1 MQFPNNLLYSK
12 EHTWVL
18 IEDGIGTI
26 GITEFAQSELGE
38 IVFVDL
44 PSVGKTFKKD
54 DIFGSVEA
62 LKTVSDLYM
71 PISGTIIELNPALKE
86 SPTLVNEQPFSSGW
100 MIKIKIT
107 RPEEGLSLLNSEQY
121 REQAGV

>member
-12 EHTWVL
+12 EHTWAL
-18 IEDGIGTI
+18 IEDSIGTI

-38 IVFVDL
+38 IVYVDL

-100 MIKIKIT
+100 MIKVKIT
-107 RPEEGLSLLNSEQY
+107 KPEEGLTLLNSEQY
-121 REQAGV
+121 REQAEV